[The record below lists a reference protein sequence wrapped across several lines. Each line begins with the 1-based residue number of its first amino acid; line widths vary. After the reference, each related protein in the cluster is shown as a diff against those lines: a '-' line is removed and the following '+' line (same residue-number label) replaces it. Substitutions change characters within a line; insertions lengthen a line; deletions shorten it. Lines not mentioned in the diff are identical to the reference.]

1 MPIIPRYQPQGG
13 PSVGGLN
20 YADSYS
26 PPDGS
31 DWRILAQA
39 AKAAGTVV
47 DAAGGMFGGGDQ
59 SSAPEQE
66 QGSGRRSHR
75 SGPSRPQATR
85 RAGDGPSDDKPARTE
100 RTGLGG
106 AIGAMFSG
114 IGSAFVAAGSS
125 LADATALDNLS
136 KAGGAVGPEAA
147 SKVISQAYQPA
158 IGAARTPQERLAL
171 ETNRNSLIGFWT
183 ELDANQQAAQAE
195 AAHEALVDQTL
206 QVGLGTIQ
214 TAPTYEAVEIL
225 GERQLTFGDV
235 TVRDAGG
242 DPAASQGRRLEQART
257 LRAAMERRKAEL
269 DPGRYLALTGHE
281 GLSAALGRTQYQ
293 VSDDQ
298 IRGEAEAI
306 GRPDLLT
313 LSPEAFAIQA
323 REGETPVL
331 ALESRYDRALQHFGG
346 DQTLALAGLL
356 AGSETV
362 DGWLAS
368 IGDPRTGA
376 ISYADFRKAIPDAE
390 VRDRMAVV
398 ETSLFGSV
406 SGLLTPQARAEV
418 RRYAQER
425 LDIEDQDLDRQLV
438 ADADSGKVDAAQI
451 QQAIADER
459 LDPRRPA
466 VQRAIAAAGRR
477 EKRESERRDDAALMA
492 RVRGPE
498 KLDLDLSNPVHRRA
512 LDRDYAAFRARNP
525 KAPFN
530 QLVMAYAGEIG
541 QLPTA
546 ANDELNRMLLS
557 SDPKL
562 LGEAAELFMRFEE
575 ADSLYLNGVSRQ
587 ARLRGGYL
595 RDRWKGGEST
605 AAAVAQL
612 RARDSMGEAEVAQRN
627 RWYEKS
633 MQEDPRRVER
643 VLRQEL
649 FADQEVQ
656 AFKSLPGTLRQYTP
670 FRGARY
676 GAIYV
681 PPGMMS
687 DLNNIARSRYR
698 DHLDPDRAHRE
709 AYDDVRKRWQ
719 PSYINGEPE
728 FMRMPPDRI
737 FAIDGEKPDK
747 AARWQRIQAGWRFK
761 IPQSDRIRFRE
772 PPSVTNR
779 GKVVYQI
786 WIADGNGRE
795 TRVTDWKTGRPA
807 EWTPDVAGES
817 AHRRREAHRWNEAT
831 KAYEDKKAYR
841 RRWRARYRGAPML
854 RTH

>member
-20 YADSYS
+20 YADAYS

-31 DWRILAQA
+31 DWRLLAQA

-47 DAAGGMFGGGDQ
+47 DAAGGMFDGGDQ

-66 QGSGRRSHR
+66 QGPGRRSHR

-85 RAGDGPSDDKPARTE
+85 RAGDGPSDDKPARTQ
-100 RTGLGG
+100 RAGLGG

-125 LADATALDNLS
+125 LADAIALDNLS
-136 KAGGAVGPEAA
+136 KSGGAVGPEAA
-147 SKVISQAYQPA
+147 SEVISQAYQPA

-183 ELDANQQAAQAE
+183 ELDAHQQAAQAE
-195 AAHEALVDQTL
+195 AEHEALVDQTL
-206 QVGLGTIQ
+206 QVGLGAIQ

-225 GERQLTFGDV
+225 GERQLAFGDV
-235 TVRDAGG
+235 TVRDASG
-242 DPAASQGRRLEQART
+242 DSAASRGRRLEQART
-257 LRAAMERRKAEL
+257 LRLAMERRKAEL

-293 VSDDQ
+293 LSDDQ

-323 REGETPVL
+323 REGETAAL

-346 DQTLALAGLL
+346 DQALALAGLL
-356 AGSETV
+356 AGSDTV

-376 ISYADFRKAIPDAE
+376 ISHADFRKAIPDAE

-451 QQAIADER
+451 HQAIADER

-477 EKRESERRDDAALMA
+477 EKRETERRDDAALMA

-498 KLDLDLSNPVHRRA
+498 KLDLDLSNPAHRRA

-530 QLVMAYAGEIG
+530 QLVMVYAGEIG

-557 SDPKL
+557 SDPKM
-562 LGEAAELFMRFEE
+562 LGEAAEVFMLFEDIDKR
-575 ADSLYLNGVSRQ
+575 YLDGLSPQ

-595 RDRWKGGEST
+595 RDRWKET
-605 AAAVAQL
+605 EDTDVAVARL

-627 RWYEKS
+627 RWYEKA
-633 MQEDPRRVER
+633 MREDPRLVDRL
-643 VLRQEL
+643 LRQEL
-649 FADQEVQ
+649 FADHEVQ
-656 AFKSLPGTLRQYTP
+656 TFKSLPGTLRQYNP

-681 PPGMMS
+681 PSAMMS

-698 DHLDPDRAHRE
+698 DHLDLGRAYRE

-737 FAIDGEKPDK
+737 FAIAGESPETT
-747 AARWQRIQAGWRFK
+747 ARWQRRQAGLRFK
-761 IPQSDRIRFRE
+761 IPEVDRIRFRE
-772 PPSVTNR
+772 PKSIINR

-786 WIADGNGRE
+786 WIADENGRE
-795 TRVTDWKTGRPA
+795 TPVMDRKTGRPV
-807 EWTPDVAGES
+807 EWTPDIAD
-817 AHRRREAHRWNEAT
+817 RMREHQRQDRAT

-841 RRWRARYRGAPML
+841 RRWRARYRAAPML